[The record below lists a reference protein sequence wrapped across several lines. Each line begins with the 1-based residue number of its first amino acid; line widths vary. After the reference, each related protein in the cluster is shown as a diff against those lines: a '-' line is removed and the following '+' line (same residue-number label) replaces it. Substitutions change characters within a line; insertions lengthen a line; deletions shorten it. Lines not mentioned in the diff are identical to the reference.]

1 VLLLKLYFRVA
12 NSKIFQAGSTALYG
26 VVQRKRLTYVR
37 LLLNLGAN
45 WNHLNKVSLSITVP
59 CKAHEQFIHICCAY
73 MIGIVLTG
81 QEYAIERSSE

>member
-26 VVQRKRLTYVR
+26 VFQRKRLTYVR

-59 CKAHEQFIHICCAY
+59 CKAHEQFIH